1 MPPLVQ
7 LLHTKYETQKKN
19 NNIKLNWESGLHFSF
34 MLLPIRVC
42 VCVYV
47 FISQWDFFM
56 IRFLSGHFN
65 FHASSF
71 VFFLFVTKKTEENER
86 KSKTVYE
93 MLYNWNSKYWNVHW
107 FPCASIAGQEPID
120 WKKNPNWSQML
131 KLISIVNLH
140 KRYNSQRFARL
151 KSNTQM
157 TINSSVP

>member
-7 LLHTKYETQKKN
+7 LLHTKYETQKK
-19 NNIKLNWESGLHFSF
+19 ITTSNWIE
-34 MLLPIRVC
+34 RVACTFHLCCCRFGC

-107 FPCASIAGQEPID
+107 FPCTSIAGQEPID
-120 WKKNPNWSQML
+120 WKKTQIEVKCWSQ
-131 KLISIVNLH
+131 
-140 KRYNSQRFARL
+140 FRL
-151 KSNTQM
+151 
-157 TINSSVP
+157 